1 LKCVYLAGM
10 KQPTKLR
17 RYSTIFT
24 VFVGLFYTL
33 FIGASCTAPDHSV
46 DRRVFRYNQEGG
58 ISSLDPAFARDQ
70 ANIRAVAQLFST
82 LVSVDENLNV
92 QPQLSTH
99 WEIMDQGKLYR
110 FFLRRDV
117 LFHQDPCFQGTSGRK
132 LTAHDVVFSLRR
144 LCEPS
149 LASPGAWIFQG
160 KLAGD
165 GFYAPNDSVFELRL
179 IRPFP
184 PILGML
190 GMAYCS
196 IVAKEAVACYGQSMG
211 IHPVGS
217 GPFQLA
223 YYRPGDGLILHKNPR
238 YFEVENG
245 KRLPWLEAVHIK
257 FLADKQS
264 AFLAFLSGEL
274 EFLNGVEPAFR
285 DELFLKNNE
294 LRSDYGERF
303 KVVRAPYLNTEYLG
317 ILNDNQLKACHPALQ
332 DPLVRKALSLAI
344 NREKLVRYL
353 RGGIGIPAYGG
364 LIPPGLPGSIDPSS
378 KPISTYSTGSAPH
391 DKKRTPSEAVEQARQ
406 ILKEKGYINGSIR
419 FTLATNPSY
428 MDMAVFV
435 QDQLAQIGV
444 VVDLEASPGPTLRQ
458 MINKGERGVFRGSW
472 IADYPDAE
480 NYLALGYSGYAAPNG
495 PNYTRFAHP
504 QYDAWYEQALET
516 TDEHLRYRLYERMD
530 SMLLAETPFI
540 VLYYDQTLRLEQ
552 KYVHGLP
559 AHPLDLLDLRR
570 VRYQNKTS

>member
-1 LKCVYLAGM
+1 M

-317 ILNDNQLKACHPALQ
+317 ILNNNQLKACHPALQ

-419 FTLATNPSY
+419 FTLATNPYY

>member
-1 LKCVYLAGM
+1 M

-33 FIGASCTAPDHSV
+33 FIGVSCTAPDHSV

-99 WEIMDQGKLYR
+99 WKIMDQGKLYR
-110 FFLRRDV
+110 FFLRTDV
-117 LFHQDPCFQGTSGRK
+117 LFHQDPCFPGTSGRK

-196 IVAKEAVACYGQSMG
+196 IVAKEAVARYGQSMG

-285 DELFLKNNE
+285 DELFLKSNE
-294 LRSDYGERF
+294 LRPEYGERF

-317 ILNDNQLKACHPALQ
+317 ILNDNQLEACHPALQ

-353 RGGIGIPAYGG
+353 RGGIGIPAFGG

-378 KPISTYSTGSAPH
+378 KPISAYSTGSAQH
-391 DKKRTPSEAVEQARQ
+391 DKQPTPAEAVEQARQ

>member
-1 LKCVYLAGM
+1 M

-317 ILNDNQLKACHPALQ
+317 ILNNNQLKACHPALQ

-428 MDMAVFV
+428 MDMPA
-435 QDQLAQIGV
+435 
-444 VVDLEASPGPTLRQ
+444 R
-458 MINKGERGVFRGSW
+458 
-472 IADYPDAE
+472 
-480 NYLALGYSGYAAPNG
+480 AP
-495 PNYTRFAHP
+495 
-504 QYDAWYEQALET
+504 
-516 TDEHLRYRLYERMD
+516 LY
-530 SMLLAETPFI
+530 
-540 VLYYDQTLRLEQ
+540 V
-552 KYVHGLP
+552 K
-559 AHPLDLLDLRR
+559 
-570 VRYQNKTS
+570 

>member
-1 LKCVYLAGM
+1 M

-317 ILNDNQLKACHPALQ
+317 ILNNNQLKACHPALQ

>member
-1 LKCVYLAGM
+1 M